1 MKKACDRPRTQ
12 IILLVLAG
20 LALANS
26 GCLLVAAGAAG
37 GAAVGYAYYKGKIT
51 ETYNAAFNDSW
62 AATHTAL
69 AELGMPILREERNG
83 DSGAIDSRTSD
94 DDNVRVSLDAVK
106 SRIPAEA
113 PLTQISVRVSTFG
126 DRPFSD
132 RVLYQIG
139 MHLAPANYVPVP
151 VAQSPGNPG
160 VVQAGA
166 ATGWPPSPNTVP
178 QQTPPPP
185 LANPQPVGK

>member
-1 MKKACDRPRTQ
+1 MKKACEKPVTQ
-12 IILLVLAG
+12 IALLMLAG

-26 GCLLVAAGAAG
+26 GCLFVAAGAAG

-69 AELGMPILREERNG
+69 AELGMPILKEDRNS
-83 DSGAIDSRTSD
+83 DSGTIDSRTAE
-94 DDNVRVSLDAVK
+94 DDNVRISLDTVK

-139 MHLAPANYVPVP
+139 MHLTPANYVPVP
-151 VAQSPGNPG
+151 VAQAPASPG

-166 ATGWPPSPNTVP
+166 PAGWPSSPNTVP

-185 LANPQPVGK
+185 LAIPQPAGK